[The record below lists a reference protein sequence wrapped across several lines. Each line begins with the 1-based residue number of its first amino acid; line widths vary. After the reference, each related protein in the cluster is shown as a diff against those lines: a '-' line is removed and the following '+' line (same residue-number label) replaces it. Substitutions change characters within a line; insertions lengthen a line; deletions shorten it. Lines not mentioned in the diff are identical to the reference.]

1 MARPVRHIPASVT
14 QSNPVSADENGS
26 HFLEDRAS
34 ALSMGL
40 SSRRSV
46 EPPSAHEVIRMSV
59 ATIDYAID
67 EAAVADRVRDGVD
80 AAAWPDLRANLRR
93 PFTRY
98 EPRHRA
104 DGPAA

>member
-1 MARPVRHIPASVT
+1 
-14 QSNPVSADENGS
+14 
-26 HFLEDRAS
+26 
-34 ALSMGL
+34 
-40 SSRRSV
+40 
-46 EPPSAHEVIRMSV
+46 MSV

-67 EAAVADRVRDGVD
+67 ESAVEDHVRDAVD
-80 AAAWPDLRANLRR
+80 ATAWPDRRANLRR

>member
-1 MARPVRHIPASVT
+1 
-14 QSNPVSADENGS
+14 
-26 HFLEDRAS
+26 
-34 ALSMGL
+34 
-40 SSRRSV
+40 
-46 EPPSAHEVIRMSV
+46 MSV

-67 EAAVADRVRDGVD
+67 ELALEDHVRDSVD
-80 AAAWPDLRANLRR
+80 ATAWPDRRANWRR

>member
-1 MARPVRHIPASVT
+1 
-14 QSNPVSADENGS
+14 
-26 HFLEDRAS
+26 
-34 ALSMGL
+34 
-40 SSRRSV
+40 
-46 EPPSAHEVIRMSV
+46 MSV

-80 AAAWPDLRANLRR
+80 AAWPDLRANLRR

-104 DGPAA
+104 EGPAA

>member
-1 MARPVRHIPASVT
+1 
-14 QSNPVSADENGS
+14 
-26 HFLEDRAS
+26 
-34 ALSMGL
+34 
-40 SSRRSV
+40 
-46 EPPSAHEVIRMSV
+46 MSV

-67 EAAVADRVRDGVD
+67 EYAVEDHVRDAVD
-80 AAAWPDLRANLRR
+80 ATAWPDRRANLRR

>member
-1 MARPVRHIPASVT
+1 MHPR
-14 QSNPVSADENGS
+14 
-26 HFLEDRAS
+26 
-34 ALSMGL
+34 
-40 SSRRSV
+40 
-46 EPPSAHEVIRMSV
+46 AHEVIRMSV

-67 EAAVADRVRDGVD
+67 DTAVEDHVRDAVD

-104 DGPAA
+104 EGPAA

>member
-1 MARPVRHIPASVT
+1 
-14 QSNPVSADENGS
+14 
-26 HFLEDRAS
+26 
-34 ALSMGL
+34 
-40 SSRRSV
+40 
-46 EPPSAHEVIRMSV
+46 MSV

-67 EAAVADRVRDGVD
+67 EDPVRDAVD
-80 AAAWPDLRANLRR
+80 ATVWPDRRANLRR

>member
-1 MARPVRHIPASVT
+1 
-14 QSNPVSADENGS
+14 
-26 HFLEDRAS
+26 
-34 ALSMGL
+34 
-40 SSRRSV
+40 
-46 EPPSAHEVIRMSV
+46 MSL

-67 EAAVADRVRDGVD
+67 DRAVEDDREVLD
-80 AAAWPDLRANLRR
+80 ATAWPDRPAKLRR